1 MRRVNRYAVSTK
13 QAPRRLAILPGVQWS
28 CSETGIGREGISQ
41 VGIQIFEQ
49 FCEKVSHRW
58 LVSLATHVLA
68 KAASPT
74 MAASIVIAD
83 DETLRELNA
92 RHRGVDDTTDVL
104 AFSYT
109 HQGEY
114 YGDGGHLTVT
124 GENEKFVTPPA
135 DSLDLGEVII
145 SYPQAERQAADAG
158 HSVTEELATLLAHG
172 ILHLLGYDHAEPDDE
187 TAMKAEETRVLSLV
201 PQHD

>member
-1 MRRVNRYAVSTK
+1 MSTK
-13 QAPRRLAILPGVQWS
+13 VAARRLAILPGVQWT
-28 CSETGIGREGISQ
+28 CPETGIGREGISR
-41 VGIQIFEQ
+41 VSIQIFEQ
-49 FCEKVSHRW
+49 FCEQVSHRW
-58 LVSLATHVLA
+58 LVGVATHVLA
-68 KAASPT
+68 NAASPT
-74 MAASIVIAD
+74 MVASIVIAD
-83 DETLRELNA
+83 DETLGELNA

-114 YGDGGHLTVT
+114 YGDGGRPADA

-145 SYPQAERQAADAG
+145 SYPQAERQAAESG

-172 ILHLLGYDHAEPDDE
+172 ILHLLGYDHTEPDDE
-187 TAMKAEETRVLSLV
+187 TVMKAEEARVLSQI

>member
-1 MRRVNRYAVSTK
+1 MRGDTAVSTK
-13 QAPRRLAILPGVQWS
+13 VAPRRLMTLPGVQWT
-28 CSETGIGREGISQ
+28 CSETTIGREGISR
-41 VGIQIFEQ
+41 VSIQIFEQ
-49 FCEKVSHRW
+49 FCEQVSHRW
-58 LVSLATHVLA
+58 LVRVAMHVLA
-68 KAASPT
+68 KVASPT

-114 YGDGGHLTVT
+114 QGDGGRPAVT
-124 GENEKFVTPPA
+124 GEDEKFVTPPA

-145 SYPQAERQAADAG
+145 SYPQAERQAASESVGTASERSQTVARIGAG
-158 HSVTEELATLLAHG
+158 SRRCRRPL
-172 ILHLLGYDHAEPDDE
+172 
-187 TAMKAEETRVLSLV
+187 
-201 PQHD
+201 